1 MDKLETGFFTEFWR
15 CVLQRFDVTNK
26 KLQQANLDLNLTI
39 LLLKSL
45 LTFLHSLRERFDE
58 LKKAGAELSGMTNLA
73 ENICTRKR
81 NVILNPLNYGR
92 GKRPI

>member
-1 MDKLETGFFTEFWR
+1 MDKLDGGCFTEFWH
-15 CVLQRFDVTNK
+15 CVLQRFDATNK

-58 LKKAGAELSGMTNLA
+58 LKKAGAELSGMTNFA
-73 ENICTRKR
+73 EEECYIE
-81 NVILNPLNYGR
+81 PS
-92 GKRPI
+92 